1 MFSGAGLST
10 GGTHE
15 RRWRRG
21 TATATASRVVLVSKR
36 AGSLTR
42 NTWRTSDPI
51 LFCLSLWPGRDAWT
65 LQAAARGNPAET
77 QQVPARRGGR
87 LLRGLSCSPPL
98 VRRWE
103 LGYASLYTPPTT
115 TSTTTPPSSCV
126 RPGRSTVET
135 IGLVVAEWRSHSANL
150 GGRGGHQACCR
161 CPLPGHS
168 LLIQSFWRPGLAW
181 ISTPF

>member
-21 TATATASRVVLVSKR
+21 TGTATASRVVLVSKR

-42 NTWRTSDPI
+42 NSWRTSDPI

-87 LLRGLSCSPPL
+87 LLRGLSCSPPF
-98 VRRWE
+98 VRRWDT
-103 LGYASLYTPPTT
+103 LLYILLLPP
-115 TSTTTPPSSCV
+115 V
-126 RPGRSTVET
+126 LHHHHQHNDAVLIMRPAWPIDRRNDRAGGGGVE
-135 IGLVVAEWRSHSANL
+135 I
-150 GGRGGHQACCR
+150 
-161 CPLPGHS
+161 
-168 LLIQSFWRPGLAW
+168 
-181 ISTPF
+181 